1 MQYDKQ
7 FHKLSRFAKSLV
19 PTEKDRMKRFVNGLK
34 LTLQKDLA
42 LLDLKTHAEALDK
55 ALRLERIRDQMDKE
69 RNQEQ
74 KKRSYEQE
82 DAQYKNGRPKVSKQ
96 DHNARPQQKVKC
108 SRCGRSHPIEDYFL

>member
-1 MQYDKQ
+1 MQYDRQ

-42 LLDLKTHAEALDK
+42 LLDLKNHAEALDK
-55 ALRLERIRDQMDKE
+55 APRLERIHDQMDKE

-74 KKRSYEQE
+74 KKRSSE
-82 DAQYKNGRPKVSKQ
+82 
-96 DHNARPQQKVKC
+96 
-108 SRCGRSHPIEDYFL
+108 